1 VGLAQ
6 QVDDKLKMD
15 RSGLKIMLPAWAGV
29 VTSPTL
35 PPPRPANASRLPGRE
50 MRQLSTSGSSG
61 DSGSVRSLMDDE
73 EECLGDGEGVM
84 TPRMEGK
91 GEVKVVSEDGKEE
104 GEVEAWGWL

>member
-1 VGLAQ
+1 
-6 QVDDKLKMD
+6 
-15 RSGLKIMLPAWAGV
+15 
-29 VTSPTL
+29 
-35 PPPRPANASRLPGRE
+35 
-50 MRQLSTSGSSG
+50 
-61 DSGSVRSLMDDE
+61 MDDE